1 MSRLPRLPSGP
12 VAKYYVYAGTQAAWF
27 VTPVWTIFL
36 LSKDLSYTQLSILN
50 AVWWVAIV
58 GGEVPTGYVGDRIGR
73 RNSLVIGSVTHLVCV
88 AVFGFLNTFPSI
100 LAIYAVWG
108 IGATFRSGS
117 EDAWLYDTLEERIDA
132 EDFTHVKGR
141 GSSIGLAMA
150 TVSALLGGYLYRLD
164 PYYPFLLS
172 AAVIG
177 VGTAVVAT
185 IPETERYLDGD
196 GDPFT
201 PGDAL
206 PVIRDTLLAPGLR
219 PFVLALL
226 SFVALGWGTIVF
238 TQPIAR
244 DVWLG
249 LGLPAGR
256 VEPMLGWLYA
266 GFSALSAVATYYAD
280 AIERVVGT
288 ERWMRVAPL
297 LLGAA
302 FVLTALLPVAAVPT
316 FFLIR
321 VLLEPTNVLKARY
334 VNDRTPSLG
343 RATVLSAVS
352 MLLAAA
358 RVPARLAA
366 GVLGDSVGPY
376 ATIGVFGAGLVGLT
390 LALALWA
397 PMESGAEKKATVADA
412 D

>member
-1 MSRLPRLPSGP
+1 MSRLPSGP

-27 VTPVWTIFL
+27 VTPVWTLFL

-73 RNSLVIGSVTHLVCV
+73 RNSLAIGSVTHLVCV
-88 AVFGFLNTFPSI
+88 AVFGFLNTFWSI
-100 LAIYAVWG
+100 LAIYALWG
-108 IGATFRSGS
+108 VGATFRSGS

-150 TVSALLGGYLYRLD
+150 TVSALLGGYLYRAD

-177 VGTAVVAT
+177 VGTVVVAT
-185 IPETERYLDGD
+185 IPETERYQDGTH
-196 GDPFT
+196 DPFT

-249 LGLPAGR
+249 LGLPSGQ

-266 GFSALSAVATYYAD
+266 GFSALSAVATYHAD
-280 AIERVVGT
+280 AIERAVGT
-288 ERWMRVAPL
+288 ERWMRLAPL
-297 LLGAA
+297 LLGGA

-358 RVPARLAA
+358 RIPARLAA
-366 GVLGDSVGPY
+366 GVLGDGVGPY
-376 ATIGVFGAGLVGLT
+376 ATIGVFGAGLVGFT
-390 LALALWA
+390 LALAWWA
-397 PMESGAEKKATVADA
+397 PMRSGTGARRSATDA